1 MSIDPVLVLMEE
13 LRATEK
19 SLQCATKIYERNH
32 CREHG
37 EAVNFLLATLKSLNS
52 ELLET
57 MPTSALGASALL
69 ELVTERLPFSH
80 ARYAEHFLEV
90 ARRLGAG
97 SRSHADL
104 VWLRAMQA
112 TFVSRVDGEADSK
125 LALLLQLAIHG
136 AARPVMVFRAVTP
149 RAANSQA
156 GRAVWPPN

>member
-13 LRATEK
+13 LRAAET
-19 SLQCATKIYERNH
+19 SLQCATKIYERNR

-57 MPTSALGASALL
+57 MPTSALGAAALL

-97 SRSHADL
+97 MRCHADL

-112 TFVSRVDGEADSK
+112 TFVSRADGEADCK
-125 LALLLQLAIHG
+125 VALLLRRAIDG
-136 AARPVMVFRAVTP
+136 AARPVMVFRAVMP

-156 GRAVWPPN
+156 GLAVWPSN

>member
-13 LRATEK
+13 LRTAET
-19 SLQCATKIYERNH
+19 SLQCATKIYERNR

-97 SRSHADL
+97 IRSHGDL

-112 TFVSRVDGEADSK
+112 TFVSRAEGETDSK
-125 LALLLQLAIHG
+125 IALLLQLVIHG
-136 AARPVMVFRAVTP
+136 AARPVMVFRAVMP
-149 RAANSQA
+149 RPANNQA
-156 GRAVWPPN
+156 GLAVWPPN